1 MAFVKKEKAAAI
13 KNLPQLQAQEIT
25 EEPVPPSSLQFAEI
39 AYYKAES
46 RGFAP
51 GYELSDWLEAE
62 LELSLT

>member
-13 KNLPQLQAQEIT
+13 KNLPQQQVQEIT
-25 EEPVPPSSLQFAEI
+25 EEPVPPSSLISEL